1 MHSQSRKRAQSA
13 QPAHQTSTPQS
24 GVRHS
29 TSNLHSIP
37 EELTTVGTSQD
48 WHQAFNL
55 DLADQ
60 PIRGGISYRSSA
72 PPAYSPGRTSQKDR
86 PDSIVRLSMPHM
98 TPQEDAMSQS
108 TPSVDEMMDV
118 DDWKQFQSRGSGED
132 RGSLSHRG
140 AYEDADEAGQLKGE
154 ILDDDSDRG
163 DMFIVNR
170 DHTGSPP
177 LSNDESE
184 ETDELDNTDEESEET
199 IHQPQS
205 YTPVSDVKEDIE
217 EGIKEVVEEEG
228 KEEDKNENED
238 NDKDEDEDEDDD
250 EDEDNDEDKDERS
263 VPVQPSPVFQS
274 RPSHR
279 VIRRP
284 KGRASAAKVDA
295 PRRRSSR
302 LLAGPVVSTAATIS
316 ERERSALT
324 PDPTTPPPTHPPK
337 RQCHKVFQTAQK
349 SVGLPTGERGPLDN
363 ASGMLQASDDLH
375 VVSQLPS
382 PVSVVSNVISNS
394 DVYCFLCQ
402 QGGDLVDCDH
412 PNCGRAIC
420 LHCIPDLQQWNMT
433 EQMQFECPACAT
445 KHGGGAMQVYHGLYS
460 VQSAEKP
467 WVPLTKGLQIL
478 GKPEISQTAS
488 YKPTRM
494 LILIYTHSHD
504 DTGDLFYSSHWVGTI
519 DTFFKFVVCEDLMA
533 LSREVLTTFALLACG
548 SVVSKA
554 APGEDLVTVC
564 TRYKLPRV
572 LAFTAPVLSSI
583 SAAPFFFGFVRRVFI
598 EGATVGDLLMSEL
611 LASSGPLGRHSRVI
625 LLEETTQDR
634 VISRGD
640 ATTGDLDKA
649 RRKRAWAESY
659 KLTISEYIWDHPR
672 ISPYGNRVPMQCD
685 TCLRLGTFIFF
696 DRKGTSPQTH
706 CYHCKHCH
714 AEWSFEPPQDGR
726 LLKEF
731 NQGAWVKVI
740 QQ

>member
-1 MHSQSRKRAQSA
+1 MHSQSGKHAQSA

-29 TSNLHSIP
+29 TSNLHSIL
-37 EELTTVGTSQD
+37 EDLATVGTSQD
-48 WHQAFNL
+48 QHQAFNL
-55 DLADQ
+55 DPADQ
-60 PIRGGISYRSSA
+60 PIRGGISYYSTVRS
-72 PPAYSPGRTSQKDR
+72 P
-86 PDSIVRLSMPHM
+86 MPHM

-118 DDWKQFQSRGSGED
+118 DDWKQFQLRGSRED

-140 AYEDADEAGQLKGE
+140 SYEDADEAGQLKGE

-163 DMFIVNR
+163 DMFVVNR
-170 DHTGSPP
+170 DRTGSPP
-177 LSNDESE
+177 LSNDELE
-184 ETDELDNTDEESEET
+184 ETDELDNTDKESEET
-199 IHQPQS
+199 IHQLRS
-205 YTPVSDVKEDIE
+205 YTPVSDVEEDIK
-217 EGIKEVVEEEG
+217 EGIEEDIKEEG
-228 KEEDKNENED
+228 KEEDKNE
-238 NDKDEDEDEDDD
+238 
-250 EDEDNDEDKDERS
+250 DEDNDEDEERTMTRTRMNK
-263 VPVQPSPVFQS
+263 S
-274 RPSHR
+274 RPSHG

-302 LLAGPVVSTAATIS
+302 LLAGPVVSTAAAVS
-316 ERERSALT
+316 E
-324 PDPTTPPPTHPPK
+324 P
-337 RQCHKVFQTAQK
+337 
-349 SVGLPTGERGPLDN
+349 
-363 ASGMLQASDDLH
+363 SGMLQASDDLH

-402 QGGDLVDCDH
+402 QGGDLVDCDR
-412 PNCGRAIC
+412 PNCGRAVC

-433 EQMQFECPACAT
+433 EQMRLNVRLPT
-445 KHGGGAMQVYHGLYS
+445 KRGGGAMQYGTIANLVEEYLRAYYIDRREFLNWLDVIFDLEGSEATEGHRLHMLDIVS
-460 VQSAEKP
+460 K
-467 WVPLTKGLQIL
+467 IR
-478 GKPEISQTAS
+478 S

-533 LSREVLTTFALLACG
+533 LSREVPTTFALLACG

-572 LAFTAPVLSSI
+572 LAFTAPALSSI
-583 SAAPFFFGFVRRVFI
+583 R
-598 EGATVGDLLMSEL
+598 ATVGDLLMSEL

-625 LLEETTQDR
+625 LLEGTTQDR

-649 RRKRAWAESY
+649 RRKRARAESY

-696 DRKGTSPQTH
+696 NRKGTSPQTH
-706 CYHCKHCH
+706 CYRCKHCH

-731 NQGAWVKVI
+731 NQGTWVKVI